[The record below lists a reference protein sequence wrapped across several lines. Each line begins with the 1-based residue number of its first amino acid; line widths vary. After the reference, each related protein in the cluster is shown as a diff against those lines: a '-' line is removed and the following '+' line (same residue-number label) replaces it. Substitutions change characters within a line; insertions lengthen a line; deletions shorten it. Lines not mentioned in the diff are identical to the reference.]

1 MEHPI
6 GVRRLSHRKHGL
18 NGLFPSLK
26 TGRMVWFE
34 SFLERDFIY
43 WLEFEP
49 SVITFAEQPFTLEYP
64 HLGKTRRYTPDFHVR
79 YAPKRDVLVECKPT
93 AFVETEENQLK
104 FRAAEAW
111 CAEQGWSF
119 RVVTEADVR
128 QEPRLA
134 NIKLLVRYARLGIS
148 PQVQSRVFAALA
160 ATPRL
165 SLGQIARLLEPADP
179 MAGMPGVLHLAA
191 RHTIA
196 VALDD
201 APLSLETW
209 VTLPSSTRGEGV

>member
-1 MEHPI
+1 M
-6 GVRRLSHRKHGL
+6 GVRRLSKRTHGL

-26 TGRMVWFE
+26 TGRMIWFE

-43 WLEFEP
+43 WLEFDP
-49 SVITFAEQPFTLEYP
+49 SVVTFAEQPFTLAYQ

-79 YAPKRDVLVECKPT
+79 YAAEQDVLVECKPT
-93 AFVETEENQLK
+93 VFVETEENQLK
-104 FRAAEAW
+104 FSAAQAW
-111 CAEQGWSF
+111 CAERGWSF

-134 NIKLLVRYARLGIS
+134 NIKLLMRYARLGVT
-148 PQVQSRVFAALA
+148 PQIQSQVFAALA
-160 ATPRL
+160 AASRL

-179 MAGMPGVLHLAA
+179 TAAVPGVLHLAA

-209 VTLPSSTRGEGV
+209 VTLPSSATSEEV